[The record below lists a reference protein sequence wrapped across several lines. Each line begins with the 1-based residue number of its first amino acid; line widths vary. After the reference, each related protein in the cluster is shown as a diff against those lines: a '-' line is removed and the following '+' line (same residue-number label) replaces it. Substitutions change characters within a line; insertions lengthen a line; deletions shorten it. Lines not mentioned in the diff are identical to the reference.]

1 VASDQFIAL
10 FSEFLTLKYT
20 KAVRF
25 LTAAIAQAV
34 SSVAF
39 LSWHSKCI
47 TFCSIIL
54 SYRSN
59 LMDKLSSGYLKLACC
74 TLASALSVY
83 NTTVVA
89 AETAADSK
97 KDWTA
102 ASGLLD
108 AAGIN
113 LNETSFMKNLGLTV
127 GGWVNGSV
135 SANFNGSDD
144 RFNGPV
150 TFNDRT
156 GEVQLNQAYLWLQK
170 PVTVGGDK
178 FDWGFRADFMY
189 GTDAIF
195 TQAYGVPTFDPRT
208 GEATRY
214 RGNWDLHLS
223 DRSDRFYGIALPQA
237 YAEFNLPFGNGIDV
251 KVGHFYTT
259 LGYEV
264 VTAPDNMFITHAYT
278 MQYGE
283 PFTHTGILGSY
294 TFNPNWS
301 ISAGAVTGSSTG
313 GWDGGFNKQLG
324 NWAFLGGFTWTS
336 DDTQSS
342 VAINSTAGHRS
353 EQFNDAWAMYSLVAK
368 HNFTDKLHYVFQH
381 DHGFA
386 DNVLTAQGLKDA
398 SWYGINQYL
407 TYDVDDKVTVGMR
420 AEWFRDA
427 NGFRVAAP
435 GRCGA
440 GLNADTSG
448 NVSSYSCPAGAVYPF
463 AASNYYA
470 ITGGV
475 TYKPAKWLALRSN
488 LRYDYADIKAFDS
501 GDRRDQ
507 LLFTVDTVISF

>member
-1 VASDQFIAL
+1 MKNKTMRCGVFTHFLVATTLVLGSHAIYAEETASDAK
-10 FSEFLTLKYT
+10 TDTGK
-20 KAVRF
+20 
-25 LTAAIAQAV
+25 
-34 SSVAF
+34 
-39 LSWHSKCI
+39 
-47 TFCSIIL
+47 
-54 SYRSN
+54 
-59 LMDKLSSGYLKLACC
+59 
-74 TLASALSVY
+74 
-83 NTTVVA
+83 
-89 AETAADSK
+89 ET
-97 KDWTA
+97 KDWTT

-108 AAGIN
+108 AAGMN
-113 LNETSFMKNLGLTV
+113 PNETSFMKDFGLSV
-127 GGWVNGSV
+127 GGWVNASV

-144 RFNGPV
+144 RFNGTV

-156 GEVQLNQAYLWLQK
+156 GEVQMNQAYVWLQK
-170 PVTVGGDK
+170 AVTVGADK

-195 TQAYGVPTFDPRT
+195 TQAYGNPTFDPRT
-208 GEATRY
+208 GAATRY

-223 DRSDRFYGIALPQA
+223 DRDDRFYGIALPQA

-251 KVGHFYTT
+251 KVGHFYTPI
-259 LGYEV
+259 GYEV

-301 ISAGAVTGSSTG
+301 MKLGAVTGSATG
-313 GWDGGFNKQLG
+313 GWDGNFNKQLG
-324 NWAFLGGFTWTS
+324 NWAFLGGGTWTS
-336 DDTQSS
+336 DDAASTLTLT
-342 VAINSTAGHRS
+342 STAGYQS
-353 EQFNDAWAMYSLVAK
+353 EQHEDAWAMYSIVGT
-368 HNFTDKLHYVFQH
+368 HNFTDKLHYIFQH

-386 DNVLTAQGLKDA
+386 NNVITANSIARGVATENAQ
-398 SWYGINQYL
+398 WYGINQYL
-407 TYDVDDKVTVGMR
+407 TYDVQSNLTVGMR

-427 NGFRVAAP
+427 NGFRIAGP

-440 GLNADTSG
+440 GLNSDTSG
-448 NVSSYSCPAGAVYPF
+448 NVSSYSCPAGAAYPF

-470 ITGGV
+470 LTAGI

-507 LLFTVDTVISF
+507 LLFTTDMVLSF